1 MYTEENIP
9 CAKFVKSKCANQP
22 EKFFTEEGQREAI
35 HKSSIDQTQDV
46 NLNYMWKVARFM
58 RKEILYRD
66 QWVFTG
72 TVDDF
77 DNAPKLHTL
86 LKWILLGT
94 SNHVENETGRKGID
108 RSTSV
113 ACQYIIQSTKTS
125 RQVNYKPQ
133 ENVTRNRE
141 ISCTVERP
149 LNVGTCIYIYQKTRC
164 RELIDILSDL
174 NISTD
179 YDKLLNIKSQ
189 LADTV
194 LTEVNNNDDVFITRS
209 ISKDLPIYFSIDKT
223 DLKIDTPDGR
233 NQLHGT
239 AIAVYQKKKLRSS
252 ITRIY

>member
-1 MYTEENIP
+1 
-9 CAKFVKSKCANQP
+9 
-22 EKFFTEEGQREAI
+22 
-35 HKSSIDQTQDV
+35 
-46 NLNYMWKVARFM
+46 MWKVARFN
-58 RKEILYRD
+58 RKEILDRD

-72 TVDDF
+72 TFNDF
-77 DNAPKLHTL
+77 DNPPMLHTL

-94 SNHVENETGRKGID
+94 SNHVENETRRKGND
-108 RSTSV
+108 RSISV

-149 LNVGTCIYIYQKTRC
+149 LNVGTGIYIYQKTRC

-194 LTEVNNNDDVFITRS
+194 LTEVNNNDGVFIPKS
-209 ISKDLPIYFSIDKT
+209 ISKDLPIYFAIDNT
-223 DLKIDTPDGR
+223 DLKIDTPEGQS
-233 NQLHGT
+233 QLHGT
-239 AIAVYQKKKLRSS
+239 GIE
-252 ITRIY
+252 